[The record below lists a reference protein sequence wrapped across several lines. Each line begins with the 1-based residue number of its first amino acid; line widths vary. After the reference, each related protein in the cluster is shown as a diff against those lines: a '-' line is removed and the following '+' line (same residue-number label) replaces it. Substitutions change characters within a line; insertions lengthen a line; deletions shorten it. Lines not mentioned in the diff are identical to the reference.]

1 MTDYIYKKVQFLLD
15 KYGTND
21 PFQILQEMKV
31 VIIESDRFTKLKGF
45 IFQSCRTIYV
55 MINESLPIFL
65 KHLVAAHELGHI
77 MLHKDRLKIAPM
89 SELQIGCMK
98 DNTEREAN
106 LFAAELLID
115 DDNVFEILH
124 NFSDDNNIYP
134 YPEIFKELL
143 TFKLY
148 SLKKRGKD
156 IPFSPELNSTFLR
169 KK

>member
-21 PFQILQEMKV
+21 PFQILREMKV

-55 MINESLPIFL
+55 TINESLPIFL

-89 SELQIGCMK
+89 SELQIGCTK
-98 DNTEREAN
+98 DVTEREAN
-106 LFAAELLID
+106 LFAAELLISD
-115 DDNVFEILH
+115 DDVFKILHDFSEENNSYPYSEIL
-124 NFSDDNNIYP
+124 
-134 YPEIFKELL
+134 KELL
-143 TFKLY
+143 SFKLY
-148 SLKKRGKD
+148 SLKKRGQD
-156 IPFSPELNSTFLR
+156 IPVFPELNNTFLR
-169 KK
+169 T